1 MRPGRLIWGMMADVP
16 FDNPLLAAVR
26 DNPYPLYQR
35 LLAQAPVQ
43 WNEVLHAWTLA
54 RYADVVGTLTDS
66 RFSAERPI
74 AETRAAAGPDAAA
87 SPANLDPDSS
97 PRLARSML
105 VSDPPDHTRLRALVQ
120 KAFTPRMIEQLRPR
134 IIAIV
139 GELLDRM
146 SQKSGIDSEVVDLIG
161 DLAYPL
167 PVVVIAELLGVPAED
182 RVKFHEWSA
191 VVAASLDPLVSE
203 SVATRV
209 VEARAALHAYLREII
224 ALRRREP
231 RADLISA
238 LVAVEEQ
245 GDVLS
250 EPELVVMCTLLLI
263 AGHETTVN
271 LIGNGMLA
279 LLRHPQELARL
290 RADPSL
296 ITSAVEELLRFDS
309 PVQLTARIATER
321 LEIGGRAIEAG
332 QWVLPLLG
340 AANHDPAQFADPETL
355 DLSRTP
361 NNHVAFGR
369 GIHFCLGAPLARL
382 EGQIA
387 IAALVRRFP
396 NLALAGDPIR
406 RNQITLRGL
415 ASLPVT
421 T

>member
-1 MRPGRLIWGMMADVP
+1 MADVP
-16 FDNPLLAAVR
+16 HDSPLLAQVR
-26 DNPYPLYQR
+26 DNPYPLYQQ
-35 LLAQAPVQ
+35 LLAHAPVQ
-43 WNEVLHAWTLA
+43 WNDVLHAWTVV
-54 RYADVVGTLTDS
+54 RYADVVGCLTDV
-66 RFSAERPI
+66 RFSAERRTG
-74 AETRAAAGPDAAA
+74 EAGLDAHNPDTTE
-87 SPANLDPDSS
+87 
-97 PRLARSML
+97 RLARSML

-134 IIAIV
+134 IIAVV

-146 SQKSGIDSEVVDLIG
+146 SQKSGGVDLIG

-182 RVKFHEWSA
+182 RVKFHAWSA
-191 VVAASLDPLVSE
+191 VLAANLDPLVPE
-203 SVATRV
+203 SVASQ
-209 VEARAALHAYLREII
+209 VEDAREALHTYLRGII
-224 ALRRREP
+224 AERRRAP

-250 EPELVVMCTLLLI
+250 EPELVNMCTLLLI

-279 LLRHPQELARL
+279 LLRHPEALARL
-290 RADPSL
+290 RADASL

-321 LEIGGRAIEAG
+321 VELGGQTIEKG
-332 QWVLPLLG
+332 HWILPLLG
-340 AANHDPAQFADPETL
+340 AANHDPAQFSDPETL

-387 IAALVRRFP
+387 IGALVRRFP
-396 NLALAGDPIR
+396 NLSLAGEPVR

-415 ASLPVT
+415 VTLPVVSR
-421 T
+421 

>member
-1 MRPGRLIWGMMADVP
+1 VVESNTTASMIADVP
-16 FDNPLLAAVR
+16 HDHPLLVQFR
-26 DNPYPLYQR
+26 QNPYPLYQY
-35 LLAQAPVQ
+35 LLATSPVQ
-43 WNEVLHAWTLA
+43 WNDVLQAWLLA
-54 RYADVVGTLTDS
+54 RYSDVVNSLTDA
-66 RFSAERPI
+66 RFSADRSKFGDDGYI
-74 AETRAAAGPDAAA
+74 AK
-87 SPANLDPDSS
+87 
-97 PRLARSML
+97 SML

-120 KAFTPRMIEQLRPR
+120 KAFTPRIIESLRPR

-146 SQKSGIDSEVVDLIG
+146 VEKGGTVDLIA

-182 RVKFHEWSA
+182 RLKFQEWSG
-191 VVAASLDPLVSE
+191 VMAASLDPLVAPE
-203 SVATRV
+203 LMQRVPVAR
-209 VEARAALHAYLREII
+209 EGLHVYLRSIMAE
-224 ALRRREP
+224 RRREP

-238 LVAVEEQ
+238 LVATEER

-279 LLRHPQELARL
+279 LLRNPDELTRL

-296 ITSAVEELLRFDS
+296 VQTAVEELLRFDS
-309 PVQLTARIATER
+309 PVQMTGRIA
-321 LEIGGRAIEAG
+321 LEPVSIGGHTVEPG
-332 QWVLPLLG
+332 QWILPLLG
-340 AANHDPAQFADPETL
+340 AANHDPAQFADPERL
-355 DLSRTP
+355 DIGRNP

-387 IAALVRRFP
+387 IGALARRFP
-396 NLALAGDPIR
+396 NLSLAGEPRR

-415 ASLPVT
+415 ESLPVT
-421 T
+421 V